1 MQLIILFL
9 GTVLGFAEV
18 RPDHPQPTKTT
29 EVRLVYH
36 KMNFDF
42 TLPTQ
47 FTNIGVKK
55 NICIQFGCAGKYF
68 V

>member
-1 MQLIILFL
+1 
-9 GTVLGFAEV
+9 
-18 RPDHPQPTKTT
+18 
-29 EVRLVYH
+29 LVYH

-55 NICIQFGCAGKYF
+55 NICIHFGCGSKYS